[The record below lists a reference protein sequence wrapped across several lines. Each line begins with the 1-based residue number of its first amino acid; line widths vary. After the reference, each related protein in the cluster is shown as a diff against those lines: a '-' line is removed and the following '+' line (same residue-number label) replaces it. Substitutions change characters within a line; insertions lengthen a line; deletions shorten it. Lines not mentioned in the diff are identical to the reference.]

1 MPARRRFTPV
11 RPIALLVLFGLLSGL
26 CLSPAAATL
35 ATFGPL
41 ATLGPLAPTARTA
54 NAQAAPELV
63 VPLHGTALTY
73 RTVPQ
78 TAVNAELVG
87 ADGVKK
93 DEGLGVAGADGVA
106 TVQFLLGGG
115 VIQPGDALTLSR
127 SGGKPLRVTVPA
139 LAAAVDVAND
149 RVFGTAPAGSQLA
162 LSIATGGAGAAT
174 IERSATADAGGAFAL
189 ALSGEVDLQAGAVAG
204 TVSLTT
210 AENHRFVT
218 QFASLGAQMTL
229 GAYAIRG
236 QAPAG
241 ALVSAEILRADGT
254 TQTIPPTRV
263 TGGTAFVLSVLGQGA
278 PSAPPQPLAAGQ
290 VITIRTTGGPAGSDE
305 TRTATLAALT
315 VALDPAADAVSGT
328 GPAATML
335 TLNADDMDGR
345 SGSYG
350 ATTDGAGAYALPLS
364 GQLDLGAGWRV
375 RASYEAAP
383 GARVVAVAVVRKVR
397 AAVGFLA
404 GQGRAEPGQ
413 AVTVTLRSSA
423 GTVKTQQR
431 TFVND
436 QGQYNLFGGGGF
448 GPAPTPGDSI
458 EIAFVDG
465 DPDVLRVPTLTA
477 RTDVTAD
484 TVSGEAPA
492 GAAVR
497 VRVETAAGAPSFTA
511 VSNASGMYQAATAPS
526 VDLARPANGTV
537 FVSVSEGAEFYTTF
551 AAVQLTVNG
560 GNTFQSNFIIGNG
573 PLGRAVA
580 AELYTPDSKLIGRA
594 SGVVFGGNG
603 LFIGPVSGAQ
613 PQFFLQLT
621 DSTGTPITMQPGD
634 TLKFTAGDDAFDL
647 VIPPL
652 DAVVFVQTDTI
663 NGHTLPGN
671 KVTLQIAGD
680 QSGGIAA
687 TADATADA
695 AGNFSHSFAGTW
707 DVKYGDFV
715 LLSTNIGGH
724 LVLNTTIAPGMLIDA
739 DQALVLASLSPGVR
753 ATVTL
758 KRGGRTLNDEQTTA
772 DASGALAVAFT
783 DSAGAPV
790 VLQMGDVL
798 TVTPGD
804 PNVAPLTI
812 TLPDLTVRATVATD
826 AIQGRATT
834 GGSLTMLALDAY
846 GRSGSIGFFQAW
858 PAVEANGT
866 YAADFVPRVD
876 VRPGTRVI
884 ALYRPAAGHYV
895 VRSHTVP
902 ILNAEHSGPNACG
915 FGDVRNDVTVDLV
928 DAGSRTLAGAK
939 EKARYDGFF
948 SAVLRDTAGA
958 AIASAAG
965 QTDKARL
972 GAAAADVVLPT
983 LDLQVDWRTRQVRG
997 TGPASTTFFVQPAV
1011 PCAAQAPAGILNVNV
1026 QFAFPQQTGADGAL
1040 QTNIPGNLG
1049 APGTGL
1055 EIGLYAPNDHRIFR
1069 HVYRALAQVH
1079 IHTDRVAGRAN
1090 PLDDVTVI
1098 VKAADG
1104 TERGRGTGKAD
1115 ESGQFDVRV
1124 KDAAGGAVTMNAG
1137 DTVTLQAPAESPVVP
1152 VEPLSF
1158 DWSPGAT
1165 DLVGNAPA
1173 GRTVQ
1178 VVLRLRSG
1186 AVYAIARTADS
1197 TGAFRFGAADVPPRA
1212 GWAMGDVAAVRIVLP
1227 TADGHQI
1234 IDQTADFETPDG
1246 PGPGERDGRTLY
1258 LPLGYSNRRG
1268 GLAALD
1274 ADGAVHVA
1282 TPIVRARAVDSAEVP
1297 RMWQNFGGMIGHR
1310 RPDAAGEWWFA
1321 GRMDAVGAAV
1331 ETPFEARIER

>member
-1 MPARRRFTPV
+1 MLAHRRFTPV
-11 RPIALLVLFGLLSGL
+11 RPIALLVLFGLLTGL

-35 ATFGPL
+35 ATHW
-41 ATLGPLAPTARTA
+41 PLAPSARTA
-54 NAQAAPELV
+54 NAQTAPELV

-93 DEGLGVAGADGVA
+93 DEGLGVAGTDGVA

-115 VIQPGDALTLSR
+115 VIRPGDALMLSR

-139 LAAAVDVAND
+139 LAAAVDVAGD
-149 RVFGTAPAGSQLA
+149 RVFGTAPAGAQLA
-162 LSIATGGAGAAT
+162 LSIVTGGAGAAT
-174 IERSATADAGGAFAL
+174 IERTATADAGGAFAV
-189 ALSGEVDLQAGAVAG
+189 ALGGDADLRAGAVAG

-218 QFASLGAQMTL
+218 QFAALGAQMTL

-241 ALVSAEILRADGT
+241 ALVSAEISRTDGT
-254 TQTIPPTRV
+254 TQTIPPTAV
-263 TGGTAFVLSVLGQGA
+263 TGGATFVLSVLGQGA
-278 PSAPPQPLAAGQ
+278 PSVPPQPLAAGQ
-290 VITIRTTGGPAGSDE
+290 VVTIRTTGGPAGSDE
-305 TRTATLAALT
+305 TLTATLAALS
-315 VALDPAADAVSGT
+315 VVLDPAADAVSGT

-345 SGSYG
+345 SGSYS

-423 GTVKTQQR
+423 GTIKTQQR

-436 QGQYNLFGGGGF
+436 QGQYNLFGGGF
-448 GPAPTPGDSI
+448 GPAPVPGDAI

-477 RTDVTAD
+477 RTDVAAD

-497 VRVETAAGAPSFTA
+497 VRVETAAGAPSFSA

-537 FVSVSEGAEFYTTF
+537 FVSVSEGAEFYTTW

-560 GNTFQSNFIIGNG
+560 GNTFQSNFVIGNG
-573 PLGRAVA
+573 PLGRPVA

-594 SGVVFGGNG
+594 DGVVFGGNG

-621 DSTGTPITMQPGD
+621 DTTGTPITMQPGD
-634 TLKFTAGDDAFDL
+634 TLKFTAGDEAFEL

-687 TADATADA
+687 TADAAADA

-707 DVKYGDFV
+707 DMKYGDFV
-715 LLSTNIGGH
+715 LLSTNVGGH

-739 DQALVLASLSPGVR
+739 DQAFVMASLSPGVR

-758 KRGGRTLNDEQTTA
+758 KRGGRTLDDEQTTA

-783 DSAGAPV
+783 DGAGAPV

-804 PNVAPLTI
+804 PNVDPLTI
-812 TLPDLTVRATVATD
+812 TLPDLTVQAAVATD

-834 GGSLTMLALDAY
+834 GGSLTLLALNAY

-902 ILNAEHSGPNACG
+902 ILNAEHSGPTACG
-915 FGDVRNDVTVDLV
+915 FGEVRNDVAVDLV
-928 DAGSRTLAGAK
+928 DAGGRTLAGAK
-939 EKARYDGFF
+939 GKARYDGFF
-948 SAVLRDTAGA
+948 SAVLHDTAGA
-958 AIASAAG
+958 AVASAAG
-965 QTDKARL
+965 HTDKAKL
-972 GAAAADVVLPT
+972 GATTADVVLPK
-983 LDLQVDWRTRQVRG
+983 LDLQIDWQTRQVRG
-997 TGPASTTFFVQPAV
+997 NGPADTTFFVQPAV

-1026 QFAFPQQTGADGAL
+1026 QFAFPQRTGADGAL
-1040 QTNIPGNLG
+1040 QTGIPGDLG
-1049 APGTGL
+1049 APGTGI
-1055 EIGLYAPNDHRIFR
+1055 EIALYAPNDHRIFR

-1079 IHTDRVAGRAN
+1079 IHTDRTAGNAN

-1104 TERGRGTGKAD
+1104 TERGRGMGKAD
-1115 ESGQFDVRV
+1115 ALSRFDVRV
-1124 KDAAGGAVTMNAG
+1124 KDAAGSAVTVRAG

-1152 VEPLSF
+1152 VEPLAF

-1165 DLVGNAPA
+1165 DLVGTAPA

-1186 AVYAIARTADS
+1186 AVYAIDRTADS
-1197 TGAFRFGAADVPPRA
+1197 TGAFRFGAADVPPRG

-1234 IDQTADFETPDG
+1234 IDQTADFETPAG
-1246 PGPGERDGRTLY
+1246 PGPDERDGRMLY
-1258 LPLGYSNRRG
+1258 LPLGYSNRRA
-1268 GLAALD
+1268 GLASLD
-1274 ADGAVHVA
+1274 AGEAVRVA
-1282 TPIVRARAVDSAEVP
+1282 TPIVRARAVDSADVP
-1297 RMWQNFGGMIGHR
+1297 RMWRNVGGLIGR
-1310 RPDAAGEWWFA
+1310 PRPDAAGERWLD
-1321 GRMDAVGAAV
+1321 GRMEAVGVRMEAV
-1331 ETPFEARIER
+1331 GVRVDR